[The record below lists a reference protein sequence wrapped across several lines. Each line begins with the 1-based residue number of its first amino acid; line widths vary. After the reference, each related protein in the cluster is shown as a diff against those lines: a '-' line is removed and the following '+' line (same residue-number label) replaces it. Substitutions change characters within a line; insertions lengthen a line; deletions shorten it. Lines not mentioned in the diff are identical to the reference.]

1 MHGEA
6 ATEVDLTARIELCHA
21 ALQHLA
27 QRVGADMLHI
37 KGLAAAPAWRSRGL
51 GSDADVLVRPSHVGR
66 VVEALDAT
74 WHRRSRFHTGSPFG
88 HAQTYWHDHL
98 GFADVHRFFPGMAPG
113 DAAFDVLWTDRQT
126 VELAQ
131 VATPVPSEPGQALA
145 VGVGAAV
152 AGTAYCA
159 AFVMLSAI
167 GRHGMVTGL
176 IYVLVFEGLL
186 ASWLSGLRYVSISA
200 FGRRIAEGLDDS
212 LNLVAGN
219 LPLAYVW
226 IASAVVIV
234 AGCYVAG
241 LRLSRFQLR
250 GDE

>member
-1 MHGEA
+1 MNP
-6 ATEVDLTARIELCHA
+6 TIARLAFQSLFGQKRWWVLI
-21 ALQHLA
+21 ALPVLLIGLSVLVQ
-27 QRVGADMLHI
+27 MLSRGSSASTFEPVAVVF
-37 KGLAAAPAWRSRGL
+37 GLGLVLPLVSLLVTTGVLGPEIDDGSIVYLLSKPISRFSVALSKLLVAAAVTLVLGAGSLLISGL
-51 GSDADVLVRPSHVGR
+51 IL
-66 VVEALDAT
+66 E
-74 WHRRSRFHTGSPFG
+74 
-88 HAQTYWHDHL
+88 
-98 GFADVHRFFPGMAPG
+98 
-113 DAAFDVLWTDRQT
+113 
-126 VELAQ
+126 
-131 VATPVPSEPGQALA
+131 PSEPGQALA